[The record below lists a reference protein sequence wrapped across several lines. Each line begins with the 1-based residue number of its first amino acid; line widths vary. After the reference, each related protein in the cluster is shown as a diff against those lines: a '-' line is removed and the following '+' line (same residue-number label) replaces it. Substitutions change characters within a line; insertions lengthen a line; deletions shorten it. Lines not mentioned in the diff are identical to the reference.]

1 MLTRLKVQNYKSLRD
16 VDIPLNP
23 LTVLVGPNA
32 AGKSNILDCFSFI
45 SEASRSRLS
54 DVIETRGGFK
64 DLVWAGGEKGAPAPN
79 ILIQLEGL
87 LNLKGKNEQFEYGL
101 TLGGERNDPVELEW
115 VKWGADKHSLYER
128 KGTEWH
134 AGDRRG
140 SLARAVSGLL
150 REHAHDMPERFAALA
165 SAMQTWSVYD
175 FQRSKII
182 QRQQIKKETRLAPD
196 GSNAAAVLHWVRN
209 EDVDTFNRL
218 ESLLK
223 EAIPVVEHLL
233 TPPDEQGRVYVAFK
247 ERHLSGRIPAWNIS
261 EGSARLVA
269 TLLALFVPTPP
280 SLVAI
285 EAPDTALHPGLM
297 EYLANI
303 LKIGSQETQIIITTH
318 SPFLLN
324 YLPPESLLIVTK
336 EKGETKIGQI
346 EKDDALKEALKVLG
360 LGEMWYAGHFG
371 GIP

>member
-16 VDIPLNP
+16 IDIPLNP

-32 AGKSNILDCFSFI
+32 AGKSNIVDCISFL
-45 SEASRSRLS
+45 SEMPQNDLNQVLAN
-54 DVIETRGGFK
+54 RGGFK
-64 DLVWAGGEKGAPAPN
+64 DVVWAGSEKGAPVPN

-101 TLGGERNDPVELEW
+101 NISDKQHEPVELEW
-115 VKWGADKHSLYER
+115 VKWGVDKRILYER
-128 KGTEWH
+128 KESGWKAE
-134 AGDRRG
+134 GRVG
-140 SLARAVSGLL
+140 SVARSASGLQYPQN
-150 REHAHDMPERFAALA
+150 MPELFVALA

-223 EAIPVVEHLL
+223 KAIPEVEHLL

-269 TLLALFVPTPP
+269 TLLALFVPKPP
-280 SLVAI
+280 ELVAI
-285 EAPDTALHPGLM
+285 EAPDTALHPYLM
-297 EYLANI
+297 EYLAEI
-303 LKIGSQETQIIITTH
+303 LKLGSRDTQIVITTH

-336 EKGETKIGQI
+336 EEGQTKVKQV
-346 EKDDALKEALKVLG
+346 ERDEALKEALKALG
-360 LGEMWYAGHFG
+360 LGEMWHAGHFG
-371 GIP
+371 GVP

>member
-16 VDIPLNP
+16 IDIPLNP

-54 DVIETRGGFK
+54 EVIQTRGGFG
-64 DLVWAGGEKGAPAPN
+64 DLAWAGGEKGKPAPH
-79 ILIQLEGL
+79 ILIQIDGRLD
-87 LNLKGKNEQFEYGL
+87 LKGKQEQFEYGL
-101 TLGGERNDPVELEW
+101 NISDEHNDPVELEW
-115 VKWGADKHSLYER
+115 VKWGADRHSLYER
-128 KGTEWH
+128 KGTDWH
-134 AGDRRG
+134 AGDRRDK
-140 SLARAVSGLL
+140 LARAVSGLS
-150 REHAHDMPERFAALA
+150 RDVYNMPEQFAALA
-165 SAMQTWSVYD
+165 SAIQTWSVYD

-209 EDVDTFNRL
+209 EDVDTFSRL

-223 EAIPVVEHLL
+223 KAIPEVEHLL

-269 TLLALFVPTPP
+269 TLLALFVPKPP
-280 SLVAI
+280 DLVAI
-285 EAPDTALHPGLM
+285 EAPDTALHPYLM
-297 EYLANI
+297 EYLAEI
-303 LKIGSQETQIIITTH
+303 LKLGSQETQIIITTH

-336 EKGETKIGQI
+336 EDGQTKVKQV
-346 EKDDALKEALKVLG
+346 EPDEALKEALKALG

-371 GIP
+371 GMP